1 MDTLTQAKPGTGA
14 SRVVVR
20 SMVRTGFARPP
31 AVLVDAIKRADV
43 TRLSELVGR
52 MYTMDASI
60 RALSG
65 SALPVTGVVST
76 AKCAPGDN
84 LGLVKA
90 LTLVQAGDVL
100 VVDAQ
105 GFSAWCLG
113 GFQLLRHARDTR
125 GLAGLVVNGAYRD
138 VLEAQ
143 QAGFPVYATAVAPYS
158 GPKAG
163 PCEVN
168 VPVCCG
174 GVIVQAGD
182 VLAASA
188 EGVVLVPQRSLQDVA
203 DAITLGAKSTHGN
216 TDLLRGIFELAENMD
231 CDLIAAADTAP
242 AAASGTGA
250 KQRRGHQ

>member
-1 MDTLTQAKPGTGA
+1 MDTPRGIKPGITA

-20 SMVRTGFARPP
+20 SLVRTGFARPP
-31 AVLVDAIKRADV
+31 AALVDVVARTDV

-60 RALSG
+60 RALG
-65 SALPVTGVVST
+65 ASALPVTGVVGT
-76 AKCAPGDN
+76 AKCPPGDN

-90 LTLVQAGDVL
+90 LTLVQPGDVL

-105 GFSAWCLG
+105 GFSEWCLG
-113 GFQLLRHARDTR
+113 GFQLLQYARDKR

-138 VLEAQ
+138 VAQAQ

-174 GVIVQAGD
+174 GVVVQAGD

-188 EGVVLVPQRSLQDVA
+188 EGVVVVPQRSLQDVVDVLA
-203 DAITLGAKSTHGN
+203 GCAKSALGD
-216 TDLLRGIFELAENMD
+216 TDLLRGIF
-231 CDLIAAADTAP
+231 
-242 AAASGTGA
+242 
-250 KQRRGHQ
+250 

>member
-1 MDTLTQAKPGTGA
+1 MADADAQPPAA

-20 SMVRTGFARPP
+20 SLVRTAFERPTSGQ
-31 AVLVDAIKRADV
+31 VDLLRRTDV

-60 RALSG
+60 RALG
-65 SALPVTGVVST
+65 DAALPVTGVATT
-76 AKCAPGDN
+76 AKCPPGDN

-105 GFSAWCLG
+105 GFREWCLG
-113 GFQLLRHARDTR
+113 GFQLLQYARDTR
-125 GLAGLVVNGAYRD
+125 GLAGLIVNGAYRD
-138 VLEAQ
+138 VAEAQ
-143 QAGFPVYATAVAPYS
+143 GAGFPIYATGVAPYS

-174 GVIVQAGD
+174 GVIVQPGD
-182 VLAASA
+182 VVAASG
-188 EGVVLVPQRSLQDVA
+188 EGVVVVPQRSVHDVV
-203 DAITLGAKSTHGN
+203 DAIGRRLQSVHGEG
-216 TDLLRGIFELAENMD
+216 DVLRALFQLAEQMD
-231 CDLIAAADTAP
+231 CDVVE
-242 AAASGTGA
+242 
-250 KQRRGHQ
+250 KGHG